1 MGILLPKNVA
11 ERIKIH
17 EYLRSLD
24 FDELGDNPICP
35 KCERVACRD
44 IGWTDKKIGTCPACG
59 YHGRMPVTLN
69 EYARLKLYK

>member
-24 FDELGDNPICP
+24 FDELGENPICP
-35 KCERVACRD
+35 RCERVALRD
-44 IGWTDKKIGTCPACG
+44 IGWTKGKIGTCPACG
-59 YHGRMPVTLN
+59 YTGRMDTTLN
-69 EYARLKLYK
+69 EYAKMKLYK